1 MQRKLLYISL
11 LFIGH
16 LAFGQTCPKLTEPVD
31 GSVDVPV
38 DTPITWNAVDGD
50 IGYVISLGTSPG
62 AGDIVNQR
70 SSGNLNYYI
79 PEVGLPES
87 TTIYVTIKLFVF
99 GQGEILCPGEIIVTE
114 DVTTAP
120 SCTSLDLSYQSTE
133 STATENIV
141 HWYYAPGATGY
152 RISAGTNLEANNF
165 ISDVD
170 VGNVLS
176 YDLAGISVDASEIF
190 VRIVPYNENGEAA
203 SCEVQNFAVAQSNLF
218 CEPYFDSTQ
227 GGIVTRSPEIS
238 IPDVV
243 GICKNDLPHRV
254 SGESEAD
261 GFRWFK
267 MNEDGTETLISEVSD
282 ASIDQIGSY
291 RFEGYNII
299 AQADSSI
306 ECAASKEF
314 RVVLSESAR
323 ILDIVVDKG
332 ALTRTLSVIVEG
344 NGNYEFAINDENGP
358 YQASNVF
365 SNVEGDRHTL
375 FVRDTNGCG
384 IVSRE
389 APRDLSSEDFPN
401 FFTPNADNA
410 NDTWQ
415 FKRPKNAKQ
424 INLATIYIF
433 DRYGNLIVQMDPN
446 TKGWDGRFRGKL
458 LPASTYWYRAVSF
471 TGEEIQGY
479 FSLKR

>member
-1 MQRKLLYISL
+1 MQKKLLYLSL
-11 LFIGH
+11 LLLGH
-16 LAFGQTCPKLTEPVD
+16 LALGQECPRLTEPLD
-31 GSVDVPV
+31 GSLDVPV
-38 DTPITWNAVDGD
+38 DTPITWNEVEGD

-79 PEVGLPES
+79 PEVGLPEN

-99 GQGEILCPGEIIVTE
+99 GQGEVVCPGEIIMTE

-133 STATENIV
+133 SNATENIV
-141 HWYYAPGATGY
+141 HWNYAPRATGY
-152 RISAGTNLEANNF
+152 RLSVGTNQEADNY
-165 ISDVD
+165 ISNVD
-170 VGNVLS
+170 AGNVLS
-176 YDLAGISVDASEIF
+176 YDLMGIVVDDSELF
-190 VRIVPYNENGEAA
+190 VRVVPYNENGDAANCEAENY
-203 SCEVQNFAVAQSNLF
+203 SVDVSSQF

-227 GGIVTRSPEIS
+227 GGVVTRSPELQ

-243 GICKNDLPHRV
+243 GICINDLPSMV

-267 MNEDGTETLISEVSD
+267 INDDGTETLISE
-282 ASIDQIGSY
+282 ASVAPIAEIGRY
-291 RFEGYNII
+291 RYEGYNTIT
-299 AQADSSI
+299 QAASSV

-314 RVVLSESAR
+314 RVVLSEPAH
-323 ILDIVVDKG
+323 IVEIEVERG
-332 ALTRTLSVIVEG
+332 ADTRTLSAIVEG
-344 NGNYEFAINDENGP
+344 NGNYEFAIDNANGP
-358 YQASNVF
+358 YQASHIF
-365 SNVEGDRHTL
+365 RNVEGDRHTL
-375 FVRDTNGCG
+375 FIKDSNGCG
-384 IVSRE
+384 IVSRD
-389 APRDLSSEDFPN
+389 APRDLSTENFPN

-415 FKRPKNAKQ
+415 FKPPKNAKQ
-424 INLATIYIF
+424 IDLATIYIF
-433 DRYGNLIVQMDPN
+433 DRYGNLLVEMDPN

-458 LPASTYWYRAVSF
+458 LPSSTYWYRAISF